1 MQTIEINKIPALTWN
16 WMKMNK
22 GSISDE
28 FDFSVKEP
36 AIQSNT
42 NIQISKE
49 GLITSLPFSTN
60 TLFLL
65 FSLLPIMKY
74 AITAF
79 FSSLDFPN
87 IIPLPT

>member
-42 NIQISKE
+42 NIQLSKE
-49 GLITSLPFSTN
+49 GLITSLPFSVSAN
-60 TLFLL
+60 GKQ
-65 FSLLPIMKY
+65 IEDIIKK
-74 AITAF
+74 II
-79 FSSLDFPN
+79 SS
-87 IIPLPT
+87 